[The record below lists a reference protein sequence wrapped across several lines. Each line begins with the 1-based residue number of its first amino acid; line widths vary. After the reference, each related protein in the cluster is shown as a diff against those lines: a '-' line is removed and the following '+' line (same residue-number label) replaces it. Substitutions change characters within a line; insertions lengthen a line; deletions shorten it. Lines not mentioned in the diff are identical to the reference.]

1 MFQLTDTKRQFL
13 QTSSVTADKIQ
24 RWRAGR
30 LNVRTVQDG
39 ERRPGNAGQLPK
51 AAVRIGTAQAE
62 RQEHI
67 RDLRE
72 TETRRRR

>member
-1 MFQLTDTKRQFL
+1 M
-13 QTSSVTADKIQ
+13 
-24 RWRAGR
+24 
-30 LNVRTVQDG
+30 QDG
-39 ERRPGNAGQLPK
+39 ERGPGNVGQLPK